1 MSVQQIVEQC
11 QQGNREAFGL
21 LYTAMQERL
30 RKVCRRYVAN
40 EAAAADLLHDAFL
53 LIFSKIGT
61 LRNTAKAEQWM
72 MTVTKNLSLMYLKQH
87 KQETMVSLDT
97 MQRQMSVTDAPVAQ
111 DSLLTSGVDEL
122 PLTYDE
128 LMRLVE
134 SLPQSYRNVFRLSVL
149 EGLSHQQIAA
159 LLNIEPNTSSSQ
171 LFRAKRILRQALSVL
186 IIVALLLVLPL
197 AYLWRE
203 NLTSTTHHPSPTI
216 NGSGGGSPS
225 AAVATVG
232 DSSRVV
238 ASTATPFRGHSAPTA
253 VEREPLHGSA
263 VPQAQGDSVR
273 VAVAA
278 TREDSREKTVE
289 SSPLDSQEYGDSRT
303 LVQTEDQQ
311 ERTLEE
317 CPNTQQLPS
326 SPTTHHPSPD
336 RWLLAMSYSGMGGN
350 GSPHLPF
357 ATDETNAEVQADEA
371 RHHLPLTIGLSVS
384 YALTSNTHHPSPNT
398 WLLTTGLQ
406 YMRMTSDLATGNT
419 YASFTRQQRVQY
431 LGIPLTLTWQKPLS
445 WLQSTGG
452 RSRLSVYGSVGMG
465 MHLPLRSTVE
475 GNYLVES
482 HAVEPYS
489 ERLHP
494 GVMWSAG
501 VCVGLQ
507 YHVTPAVSFFVE
519 PSLQHYFHKD
529 NGVDTWL
536 TEHPAALTVPLG
548 IRIKVNFPI
557 KREP

>member
-1 MSVQQIVEQC
+1 MGEMSVQQIVEQC

-134 SLPQSYRNVFRLSVL
+134 SLPQGYRNVFRLSVL
-149 EGLSHQQIAA
+149 EGLSHQQIAI
-159 LLNIEPNTSSSQ
+159 LLHIEPSTSSSQ
-171 LFRAKRILRQALSVL
+171 LFRAKSILRHALSVL

-203 NLTSTTHHPSPTI
+203 KATTDTSPTE
-216 NGSGGGSPS
+216 NRTQSTGRTAQANSGSGGNGLS
-225 AAVATVG
+225 AAVATLD
-232 DSSRVV
+232 DSSRAV
-238 ASTATPFRGHSAPTA
+238 ASTSTPFRGHSVPTA
-253 VEREPLHGSA
+253 IEREPLDGSA
-263 VPQAQGDSVR
+263 APQAQGDSVHTE
-273 VAVAA
+273 VAA
-278 TREDSREKTVE
+278 TSVDNNT
-289 SSPLDSQEYGDSRT
+289 PTQA
-303 LVQTEDQQ
+303 EDQQ
-311 ERTLEE
+311 ERTLKEF
-317 CPNTQQLPS
+317 PTTQQLPPS
-326 SPTTHHPSPD
+326 SITQHSSSD
-336 RWLLAMSYSGMGGN
+336 AWLLAISYSGMGGN
-350 GSPHLPF
+350 DSPHLPF
-357 ATDETNAEVQADEA
+357 ATDETNDEVQTDEA
-371 RHHLPLTIGLSVS
+371 CHHIPLTIGLSVS
-384 YALTSNTHHPSPNT
+384 YTLTSNTQHPSPNT

-431 LGIPLTLTWQKPLS
+431 LGIPLTLSWQKPLS
-445 WLQSTGG
+445 WLQSADG

-465 MHLPLRSTVE
+465 VHLPLRSKVE
-475 GNYLVES
+475 GSYLVEN
-482 HAVEPYS
+482 HAVDPYS

-501 VCVGLQ
+501 IGVGMQ
-507 YHVTPAVSFFVE
+507 YHVTPAISFFVE
-519 PSLQHYFHKD
+519 PSLQHYFHKN
-529 NGVDTWL
+529 NGLATWL
-536 TEHPAALTVPLG
+536 TERPVSLTVPLG
-548 IRIKVNFPI
+548 IRIKVN
-557 KREP
+557 K